1 METIKLQIAGNKT
14 MFESVEALQTVINE
28 LEITAE
34 KKTREAKDW
43 YENWKK
49 TFSELQDAR
58 RTMRA
63 LVDVAIQS
71 TKHHTDKI
79 VD

>member
-14 MFESVEALQTVINE
+14 MFESVEALQEVINE

-34 KKTREAKDW
+34 KKTREAKEW

-49 TFSELQDAR
+49 TFAELQDAR

-63 LVDVAIQS
+63 VVDVAIQA
-71 TKHHTDKI
+71 TKCHTDKI

>member
-14 MFESVEALQTVINE
+14 MFESVEALQEVINE

-43 YENWKK
+43 YENWSR
-49 TFSELQDAR
+49 TFAELQDAR

-63 LVDVAIQS
+63 VVDIVFQA
-71 TKHHTDKI
+71 TKCHTDKI

>member
-1 METIKLQIAGNKT
+1 METIKLNIAGNKT
-14 MFESVEALQTVINE
+14 MFESVEALQEVINE

-43 YENWKK
+43 YENWSH
-49 TFSELQDAR
+49 TFAELQDAR

-63 LVDVAIQS
+63 LVDVAIQA
-71 TKHHTDKI
+71 TKFHTDKI

>member
-14 MFESVEALQTVINE
+14 MFESVEALQEVINE

-43 YENWKK
+43 YESWKK
-49 TFSELQDAR
+49 TFAELQDAR

-63 LVDVAIQS
+63 VVEVAIQA
-71 TKHHTDKI
+71 TKCHTDKI